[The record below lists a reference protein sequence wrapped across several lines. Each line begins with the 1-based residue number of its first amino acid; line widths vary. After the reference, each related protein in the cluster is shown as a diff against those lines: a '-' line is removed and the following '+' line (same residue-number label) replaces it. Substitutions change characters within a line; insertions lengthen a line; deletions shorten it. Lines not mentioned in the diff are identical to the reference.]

1 MLGDYSCIFQFFH
14 ELCELV
20 GHGDG
25 QGGDE
30 DGVKK
35 EREEAAARSEV
46 GLDIVVDEL
55 LNDIV
60 PRQSCH
66 ETKTT
71 GG

>member
-25 QGGDE
+25 ERGNE
-30 DGVKK
+30 DGV
-35 EREEAAARSEV
+35 EEEGEEAAV
-46 GLDIVVDEL
+46 GKIRLDVIIDEL

-60 PRQSCH
+60 PRQSRN
-66 ETKTT
+66 
-71 GG
+71 